1 MPGGSSPG
9 EETVKIL
16 IFPEQHRP
24 VWRAVQVNPG
34 YYAGFFVAIHDPRPD
49 PAL

>member
-1 MPGGSSPG
+1 MPEDSSPG

-16 IFPEQHRP
+16 ISPERPRP

-34 YYAGFFVAIHDPRPD
+34 YYAGFFVAKHGLI
-49 PAL
+49 LNLK